1 MKTPFTPVYVL
12 CVYAGRF
19 RNNWNKMTFSGWSS
33 WERENEF
40 QVDTEGAKALLC
52 IFHQLGCKPNIQQD
66 L

>member
-12 CVYAGRF
+12 CVYAGPF
-19 RNNWNKMTFSGWSS
+19 RNNWNKMTFSDWSS

-40 QVDTEGAKALLC
+40 QVDTEAAKALC
-52 IFHQLGCKPNIQQD
+52 AFHQLGCKPNIQQD